1 MEVGGCMSYR
11 LLLSITSTSSNL
23 GMALLPGKSLN
34 TITEEEQTGP
44 KHNLLRVIDFDSSL
58 RTENTF

>member
-1 MEVGGCMSYR
+1 MEVGGFMSRR

-34 TITEEEQTGP
+34 TITKEEETGP
-44 KHNLLRVIDFDSSL
+44 KHNLYM
-58 RTENTF
+58 